1 LCKRKYKA
9 WLFYRISISNV
20 PIMHRY
26 NDNSQ
31 NACFL
36 FCKIGTL
43 ICKTYGAAGIVQQA
57 LYRRLAVGVMGIAF
71 LLNDYQ
77 IVPIYRTAAR
87 VSCVIKSL

>member
-36 FCKIGTL
+36 FCKIGTFNMQRH
-43 ICKTYGAAGIVQQA
+43 TARIVR
-57 LYRRLAVGVMGIAF
+57 YSFTVS
-71 LLNDYQ
+71 Q
-77 IVPIYRTAAR
+77 IFSDIPAKKRTN
-87 VSCVIKSL
+87 K